1 MTDTIRLGSSKL
13 YSLNAA
19 NSSGTS
25 LHLFA
30 LVNTSASVNATFS
43 TLQVRAFLVFD
54 SAASLPFGVVSFAVN
69 AHSASRSWSV
79 NNSVSGVRALTQV
92 DQFLVDPTDS
102 RLAIV
107 VAGVRSVSISVD
119 VAFGDLP
126 TTPTTPWLVVAVHGV
141 EVDPDEALSCVPDEG
156 VQTLRAGDA
165 TSSCVLSTTSH
176 HEVCSLP
183 FTVDDNG
190 TRLYDSTIT
199 ARAWL
204 AFTPLLP
211 AANQTSQASLPLIRI
226 SEGGSSGRI
235 AAMSC
240 GDGVT
245 VVANDLSV
253 TVIDNPTSALVVDG
267 VVNIGDLALSLGFWP
282 QSVVPFD
289 ASAVFVDVRS
299 SSSSPDR
306 PRVAPR
312 TTLRQ
317 GDDVLVFDPV
327 SAHEWLN
334 DVQIFG
340 VCSDDAHAQLAQN
353 QFLLNS
359 ACFLAANPS
368 LRINVTV
375 DVPSPRIVRLSGF
388 FARCNFSSFMQHGR
402 GTVFTAVW
410 PNRSGG
416 VTLPAFLTVMS
427 EKTDAIVQFPQ
438 QQTTLPTATATS
450 ATDTPSQRQSSST
463 ATVDNATCAGAAGSS
478 ISFNP
483 ADPVIIGVGAVLL
496 LCFLGSGFF
505 AGFVWATR
513 RSLRRAYQPVLME

>member
-1 MTDTIRLGSSKL
+1 MCSLVLCCCLALVAATTHYVTDTIRLGSSKV
-13 YSLNAA
+13 YSLDAVV

-30 LVNTSASVNATFS
+30 LVNTSGASVNATFS
-43 TLQVRAFLVFD
+43 TLQVRAFLVFA

-92 DQFLVDPTDS
+92 DQFLVDPTDA

-107 VAGVRSVSISVD
+107 VAGVRSASISVD

-126 TTPTTPWLVVAVHGV
+126 TTPTTTPWLVVAVHGA

-165 TSSCVLSTTSH
+165 TSSCVLSTASH
-176 HEVCSLP
+176 HEICSLP

-190 TRLYDSTIT
+190 TRLYDGTIT

-211 AANQTSQASLPLIRI
+211 AANQTSQASLATGRI

-235 AAMSC
+235 AMSC

-267 VVNIGDLALSLGFWP
+267 GESNIGDLALSLGFWP

-299 SSSSPDR
+299 SMTTDR

-340 VCSDDAHAQLAQN
+340 VCSDDARTQLAQN

-388 FARCNFSSFMQHGR
+388 FARCNYSSFVQHGR

-410 PNRSGG
+410 PNRGGG
-416 VTLPAFLTVMS
+416 VALPAFLTVMS

-438 QQTTLPTATATS
+438 QQTTLPTATATTS
-450 ATDTPSQRQSSST
+450 DGRTEPKPNI
-463 ATVDNATCAGAAGSS
+463 V
-478 ISFNP
+478 
-483 ADPVIIGVGAVLL
+483 VILD
-496 LCFLGSGFF
+496 C
-505 AGFVWATR
+505 R
-513 RSLRRAYQPVLME
+513 